1 MIKGELYKLLRSK
14 SVKVLFILLLILNSF
29 QIIYVNYQNIYG
41 DISTGK
47 RKILK
52 IIEGPISQQKYDWL
66 VNYHNTMLEQVNNG
80 NYNTKNKSKNTFS
93 GYVFGDEQI
102 SNNLLEDYEYTINYH
117 SSIKNKITILDE
129 NIKKTQNSKW
139 KKENI
144 MLKKRLKNR
153 NLSYYYD
160 YTLINNFMNQ
170 DFQYLLS
177 LIFCIIL
184 VIKLFIY
191 EKQKQT
197 DLYFYIS
204 RKQIKK
210 IFISKILMILLFTF
224 ISSLLLLIESYLIYY
239 FLGLITGCSSN
250 QNNSSSFQYN
260 SYHELNF
267 AENKEYYYFSNKI
280 IDKNDWKEYSL
291 IRNLY
296 ESSNNLINV
305 FPQKDGFFY
314 TIDDDES
321 EYLYLF
327 NNDFQD
333 VKLKKLSSLQKN
345 FMNIEQQHI
354 PISDKNILGIIGN
367 KNRYY
372 IIYSDKITN
381 QNNKVVYKGKLTNHY
396 SIYHQYLYF
405 LQDDYTIIKIS
416 LDTFK
421 KEKIDTPLCDY
432 FYIKNNHLYLHNIQD
447 DKLYCDNQILFNEQI
462 ENSDIYK
469 DKLYYTQNDGL
480 FMYDFTYKESTLL
493 TKEKVYSL
501 KISID
506 GKYLSYITDSTKKN
520 KEIKIIIK
528 DLKKNKIVYVR
539 DA

>member
-1 MIKGELYKLLRSK
+1 MVMFMKKGELYKLLRSK
-14 SVKVLFILLLILNSF
+14 SVKVLFILLLILNSL

-41 DISTGK
+41 DINTGK

-52 IIEGPISQQKYDWL
+52 IIQGPISQQKYDWL

-153 NLSYYYD
+153 NLSYHYD

-239 FLGLITGCSSN
+239 FLGMKNGLFQPLYALSHFMYEPYNISIFFYIVCNYFFRLVGCL
-250 QNNSSSFQYN
+250 SF
-260 SYHELNF
+260 SYLFLFLCHFL
-267 AENKEYYYFSNKI
+267 NKEYKGFFIAILI
-280 IDKNDWKEYSL
+280 IYIS
-291 IRNLY
+291 IQLY
-296 ESSNNLINV
+296 NNNLLSIIS
-305 FPQKDGFFY
+305 F
-314 TIDDDES
+314 
-321 EYLYLF
+321 
-327 NNDFQD
+327 
-333 VKLKKLSSLQKN
+333 SSLNDSIYNQRIFMSSLLFSFIILNLN
-345 FMNIEQQHI
+345 FFTYFLF
-354 PISDKNILGIIGN
+354 KR
-367 KNRYY
+367 RYY
-372 IIYSDKITN
+372 
-381 QNNKVVYKGKLTNHY
+381 V
-396 SIYHQYLYF
+396 SI
-405 LQDDYTIIKIS
+405 
-416 LDTFK
+416 
-421 KEKIDTPLCDY
+421 
-432 FYIKNNHLYLHNIQD
+432 N
-447 DKLYCDNQILFNEQI
+447 
-462 ENSDIYK
+462 
-469 DKLYYTQNDGL
+469 
-480 FMYDFTYKESTLL
+480 
-493 TKEKVYSL
+493 
-501 KISID
+501 
-506 GKYLSYITDSTKKN
+506 
-520 KEIKIIIK
+520 
-528 DLKKNKIVYVR
+528 
-539 DA
+539 

>member
-1 MIKGELYKLLRSK
+1 MVMFMIKGELYKLLRSK
-14 SVKVLFILLLILNSF
+14 SVKVLFILLLILNSL

-41 DISTGK
+41 DINTGK
-47 RKILK
+47 RRILK
-52 IIEGPISQQKYDWL
+52 IIQGPISQQKYDWL

-144 MLKKRLKNR
+144 MLKKRLKDR

-224 ISSLLLLIESYLIYY
+224 ISSLLL
-239 FLGLITGCSSN
+239 
-250 QNNSSSFQYN
+250 
-260 SYHELNF
+260 
-267 AENKEYYYFSNKI
+267 FSC
-280 IDKNDWKEYSL
+280 
-291 IRNLY
+291 
-296 ESSNNLINV
+296 
-305 FPQKDGFFY
+305 GF
-314 TIDDDES
+314 
-321 EYLYLF
+321 YLYY
-327 NNDFQD
+327 
-333 VKLKKLSSLQKN
+333 
-345 FMNIEQQHI
+345 
-354 PISDKNILGIIGN
+354 
-367 KNRYY
+367 R
-372 IIYSDKITN
+372 
-381 QNNKVVYKGKLTNHY
+381 
-396 SIYHQYLYF
+396 
-405 LQDDYTIIKIS
+405 
-416 LDTFK
+416 
-421 KEKIDTPLCDY
+421 
-432 FYIKNNHLYLHNIQD
+432 
-447 DKLYCDNQILFNEQI
+447 
-462 ENSDIYK
+462 
-469 DKLYYTQNDGL
+469 
-480 FMYDFTYKESTLL
+480 
-493 TKEKVYSL
+493 
-501 KISID
+501 
-506 GKYLSYITDSTKKN
+506 
-520 KEIKIIIK
+520 
-528 DLKKNKIVYVR
+528 
-539 DA
+539 

>member
-1 MIKGELYKLLRSK
+1 MFKISSNFNPIIFDLLYTKKNELNRAKKR
-14 SVKVLFILLLILNSF
+14 
-29 QIIYVNYQNIYG
+29 NYYIN
-41 DISTGK
+41 TGK

-210 IFISKILMILLFTF
+210 IFRVMQYNEKGGIPVQQAGTRWQSISK
-224 ISSLLLLIESYLIYY
+224 
-239 FLGLITGCSSN
+239 
-250 QNNSSSFQYN
+250 
-260 SYHELNF
+260 
-267 AENKEYYYFSNKI
+267 KKR
-280 IDKNDWKEYSL
+280 ND
-291 IRNLY
+291 
-296 ESSNNLINV
+296 
-305 FPQKDGFFY
+305 
-314 TIDDDES
+314 
-321 EYLYLF
+321 
-327 NNDFQD
+327 
-333 VKLKKLSSLQKN
+333 LSPS
-345 FMNIEQQHI
+345 
-354 PISDKNILGIIGN
+354 
-367 KNRYY
+367 
-372 IIYSDKITN
+372 
-381 QNNKVVYKGKLTNHY
+381 
-396 SIYHQYLYF
+396 
-405 LQDDYTIIKIS
+405 
-416 LDTFK
+416 
-421 KEKIDTPLCDY
+421 
-432 FYIKNNHLYLHNIQD
+432 
-447 DKLYCDNQILFNEQI
+447 
-462 ENSDIYK
+462 
-469 DKLYYTQNDGL
+469 
-480 FMYDFTYKESTLL
+480 
-493 TKEKVYSL
+493 
-501 KISID
+501 
-506 GKYLSYITDSTKKN
+506 
-520 KEIKIIIK
+520 
-528 DLKKNKIVYVR
+528 
-539 DA
+539 

>member
-1 MIKGELYKLLRSK
+1 MVMFMIKGELYKLLRSK
-14 SVKVLFILLLILNSF
+14 SVKVLFILLLVLNNL

-41 DISTGK
+41 DINTGK

-204 RKQIKK
+204 RKDINDLVIYVYFFFIIVNRKLSYLLFFRNEK
-210 IFISKILMILLFTF
+210 WFISTTLCI
-224 ISSLLLLIESYLIYY
+224 IS
-239 FLGLITGCSSN
+239 
-250 QNNSSSFQYN
+250 
-260 SYHELNF
+260 
-267 AENKEYYYFSNKI
+267 
-280 IDKNDWKEYSL
+280 
-291 IRNLY
+291 
-296 ESSNNLINV
+296 
-305 FPQKDGFFY
+305 FY
-314 TIDDDES
+314 
-321 EYLYLF
+321 
-327 NNDFQD
+327 
-333 VKLKKLSSLQKN
+333 V
-345 FMNIEQQHI
+345 
-354 PISDKNILGIIGN
+354 
-367 KNRYY
+367 
-372 IIYSDKITN
+372 
-381 QNNKVVYKGKLTNHY
+381 
-396 SIYHQYLYF
+396 
-405 LQDDYTIIKIS
+405 
-416 LDTFK
+416 
-421 KEKIDTPLCDY
+421 
-432 FYIKNNHLYLHNIQD
+432 
-447 DKLYCDNQILFNEQI
+447 
-462 ENSDIYK
+462 
-469 DKLYYTQNDGL
+469 
-480 FMYDFTYKESTLL
+480 
-493 TKEKVYSL
+493 
-501 KISID
+501 
-506 GKYLSYITDSTKKN
+506 
-520 KEIKIIIK
+520 
-528 DLKKNKIVYVR
+528 
-539 DA
+539 

>member
-1 MIKGELYKLLRSK
+1 MVMFMIKGELYKLFRSK
-14 SVKVLFILLLILNSF
+14 SIKVLFILLLVLNSF

-41 DISTGK
+41 DINTGK

-224 ISSLLLLIESYLIYY
+224 IFFFIIVNRKLSYLL
-239 FLGLITGCSSN
+239 FLGM
-250 QNNSSSFQYN
+250 
-260 SYHELNF
+260 
-267 AENKEYYYFSNKI
+267 KMVYFNH
-280 IDKNDWKEYSL
+280 
-291 IRNLY
+291 
-296 ESSNNLINV
+296 
-305 FPQKDGFFY
+305 
-314 TIDDDES
+314 
-321 EYLYLF
+321 
-327 NNDFQD
+327 
-333 VKLKKLSSLQKN
+333 
-345 FMNIEQQHI
+345 FM
-354 PISDKNILGIIGN
+354 
-367 KNRYY
+367 
-372 IIYSDKITN
+372 
-381 QNNKVVYKGKLTNHY
+381 
-396 SIYHQYLYF
+396 QYLILCMNPIIF
-405 LQDDYTIIKIS
+405 LYS
-416 LDTFK
+416 F
-421 KEKIDTPLCDY
+421 
-432 FYIKNNHLYLHNIQD
+432 
-447 DKLYCDNQILFNEQI
+447 ILF
-462 ENSDIYK
+462 
-469 DKLYYTQNDGL
+469 
-480 FMYDFTYKESTLL
+480 
-493 TKEKVYSL
+493 V
-501 KISID
+501 
-506 GKYLSYITDSTKKN
+506 
-520 KEIKIIIK
+520 IIFF
-528 DLKKNKIVYVR
+528 V
-539 DA
+539 